1 MVLNDIES
9 VLDNFF
15 ARKQDSMYL
24 EELQEIWDVDFQL
37 PHPQLKWL
45 VQIYNLHNRRTTEE
59 QQKSS

>member
-1 MVLNDIES
+1 MILS
-9 VLDNFF
+9 QFWKTFF

-45 VQIYNLHNRRTTEE
+45 VQI
-59 QQKSS
+59 